1 LWSTFPWDMYISSLL
16 IPLVLLDTSFDSM
29 GALFCF
35 LLIHASSFV
44 TLENLLE
51 LSTNVWLLAITWYRK
66 ILQKRRNICF

>member
-35 LLIHASSFV
+35 LLIQASSFV
-44 TLENLLE
+44 TLEHLLE